1 MVDFINVSDE
11 NKSSAPVCQAC
22 SAIQHFDMMSYPS
35 LLSPTDSEDVRM
47 VMSLFV
53 ENGLNQW

>member
-1 MVDFINVSDE
+1 MSEE
-11 NKSSAPVCQAC
+11 NKSSSFVCQAC
-22 SAIQHFDMMSYPS
+22 SAIKRFSKMSYPS

-47 VMSLFV
+47 LMSLFV

>member
-22 SAIQHFDMMSYPS
+22 SAIQHFDPS